1 MILYGDW
8 GFRVEE
14 IAIAVQLFHG
24 GQDKF
29 APYRFAIYLDEKI
42 PQSSL
47 HSYPGQGHFL
57 VNLFGEVFMEVS
69 QPG

>member
-14 IAIAVQLFHG
+14 IEVPVHLFHG
-24 GQDKF
+24 EQDKF
-29 APYRFAIYLDEKI
+29 VPYRFAIYLDEKI

-47 HSYPGQGHFL
+47 HSYPGQGHL
-57 VNLFGEVFMEVS
+57 L
-69 QPG
+69 

>member
-8 GFRVEE
+8 GFRIEE

-24 GQDKF
+24 EQDKF

-42 PQSSL
+42 P
-47 HSYPGQGHFL
+47 
-57 VNLFGEVFMEVS
+57 
-69 QPG
+69 